1 MKDIDISPANK
12 GKFHDPA
19 VTADGSPRATVSL
32 AGLRTLWVNTGTLC
46 NITCA
51 NCYIDSSPENDALVY
66 FRPADLARYLDEAA
80 ELGHPLE
87 EVGFT
92 GGEPFMNPQI
102 LEMLRLALGA
112 GHRVLVLTNAMRP
125 MMRPGMRAELEAL
138 HRDFP
143 GRLTLRVSLDHPDP
157 AIHDGERGAGTWDI
171 TLRGMRWIRDAGIP
185 MHVAGRS
192 LAAETEA
199 ETRDAFARLFAE
211 EGFPIDAGN
220 PAQTVI
226 FPEMDLAVEV
236 PEITTACWGILHKE
250 PTSVMCSDARMVVRR
265 KGADGPAVLA
275 CTLLAYDPRFEL
287 GATLAQAA
295 GPVALN
301 HPHCAKFCVLGGASC
316 SA

>member
-19 VTADGSPRATVSL
+19 VTADESPRATVSL

-171 TLRGMRWIRDAGIP
+171 TPEMITELLAKRLYVNVHTADHPSGAIRGQVTLAAGVRMVADINRGNRVPALNTDAGGTGTFALGESGLNYQIT
-185 MHVAGRS
+185 VSGRDRPHIRFS
-192 LAAETEA
+192 
-199 ETRDAFARLFAE
+199 
-211 EGFPIDAGN
+211 FP
-220 PAQTVI
+220 
-226 FPEMDLAVEV
+226 
-236 PEITTACWGILHKE
+236 
-250 PTSVMCSDARMVVRR
+250 
-265 KGADGPAVLA
+265 
-275 CTLLAYDPRFEL
+275 
-287 GATLAQAA
+287 
-295 GPVALN
+295 
-301 HPHCAKFCVLGGASC
+301 
-316 SA
+316 